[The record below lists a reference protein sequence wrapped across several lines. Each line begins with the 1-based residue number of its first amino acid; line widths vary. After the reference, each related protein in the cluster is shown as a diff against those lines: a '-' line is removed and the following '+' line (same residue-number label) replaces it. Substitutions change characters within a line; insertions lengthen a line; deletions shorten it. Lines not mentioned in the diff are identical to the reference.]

1 MVHRLCAALVVL
13 ALVASGCSGSSGPM
27 ATVQGAVLVDGEPV
41 ERGLISFTPMQS
53 DSGKAV
59 TAEILNGRYQS
70 SAVPMGRVLVQ
81 IHATKETGKT
91 LTDPSEGGEY
101 AETVDIVPEK
111 YKSGIEITVSEPE
124 ESHDFDLA
132 LR

>member
-1 MVHRLCAALVVL
+1 MGYRLGGALVVL
-13 ALVASGCSGSSGPM
+13 ALVISGCSGPGGPM
-27 ATVQGAVLVDGEPV
+27 ATVQGAVSVDGEPV

-53 DSGKAV
+53 DAGKAV
-59 TAEILNGRYQS
+59 TAEILSGRYQS

-81 IHATKETGKT
+81 IHATKETGKM

-111 YKSGIEITVSEPE
+111 YKTGIEITVSERE
-124 ESHDFDLA
+124 ESHDFDLV
-132 LR
+132 L